1 MANLF
6 MLAALF
12 ADGSRNGGGA
22 GGVLAWLLMTA
33 GLWMVF
39 TKAGEP
45 GWAAIIPIYN
55 LYVLCRVA
63 GKSGWWLLLFLVPL
77 VNFVAAFLVLS
88 SVAERFGKGFFFTL
102 GMIFLPFLFFPI
114 LGFGS
119 STCRAQP

>member
-1 MANLF
+1 MTNLF
-6 MLAALF
+6 LLAALF

-33 GLWMVF
+33 GLWTVF

-77 VNFVAAFLVLS
+77 VNFVAAFLILS

-102 GMIFLPFLFFPI
+102 GMMFLPFLFFPI

-119 STCRAQP
+119 STYKAGT